1 MYFEHP
7 VSVSHVLLLK
17 SNSNRNEINVKTH
30 QMKPCGLKCR
40 KEKFMIRI
48 WFSDVYD
55 RFLLAKL
62 IYLVFDDYSDEL
74 IFGMYDRTI
83 VFQRKE
89 ASIFSVCQHLANE
102 KWIQRWFSKSCDINT
117 LGHLV
122 SHGKVK
128 EGINKKNC
136 KEKNVLFRK
145 SIKKQPAEVFY
156 KKKCSQKIR
165 KIHRKTS
172 VSEPQACN
180 FFIKRQRGRLWIL
193 RNF

>member
-1 MYFEHP
+1 M
-7 VSVSHVLLLK
+7 V
-17 SNSNRNEINVKTH
+17 
-30 QMKPCGLKCR
+30 
-40 KEKFMIRI
+40 RI

-74 IFGMYDRTI
+74 IFGMYDRRI

-102 KWIQRWFSKSCDINT
+102 KWIQRWFSKSYDINT

-122 SHGKVK
+122 SHEKVK

-136 KEKNVLFRK
+136 KE

-165 KIHRKTS
+165 QIHRKT
-172 VSEPQACN
+172 
-180 FFIKRQRGRLWIL
+180 
-193 RNF
+193 